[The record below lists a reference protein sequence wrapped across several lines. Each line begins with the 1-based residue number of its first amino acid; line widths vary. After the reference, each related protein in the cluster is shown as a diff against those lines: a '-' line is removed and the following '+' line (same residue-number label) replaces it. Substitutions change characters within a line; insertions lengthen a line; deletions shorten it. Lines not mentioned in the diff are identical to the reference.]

1 MCAVTELVDAP
12 RLDTFCAA
20 DADLLLTADVAESS
34 SLSYVDVRVI
44 ALPLLA
50 ADSAGGF
57 LSTLLDLLA
66 ASDCLRAPA
75 ALTDLIPAPTD
86 AAADF
91 DAAAGTDDRGV
102 RALHASER
110 AELGDE

>member
-1 MCAVTELVDAP
+1 LLSGAAAAGSLFSGLADSQLVAVIDP
-12 RLDTFCAA
+12 GG
-20 DADLLLTADVAESS
+20 ADVAESS

-91 DAAAGTDDRGV
+91 DAAAGTDD
-102 RALHASER
+102 
-110 AELGDE
+110 